1 MTEGSGLTGYTGK
14 RVVVTGGLGFIGS
27 NLAIALAAA
36 GAQVDVVDSCVQGC
50 GANEHNLDGCT
61 DVRIHRVDVAAT
73 SVVGPLVRDADVIF
87 NLAGEIS
94 HTDSMKRP
102 DRDLQINTVAQ
113 LHFLECCSA
122 RATPPRI
129 VFAST
134 RQIYGIP
141 QALPVDED
149 HPVEPVDYNGVHN
162 YAAEHYHWLLSR
174 LGRIDAVILRLTNV
188 FGPRQALHLPAQG
201 VLGVFLRQALV
212 GQRMRLFGD
221 GLQLRDPIHVDD
233 AVRAFLL
240 AGLVPAPVKDRVINI
255 GSGLPVSLREIAGL
269 LSEEAGL
276 PAPELVPFPEEYKR
290 IDIGDYYS
298 CIDRAREMLGWHPE
312 VDLREGL
319 RNTLDFYRSRRTEY
333 HLTE

>member
-1 MTEGSGLTGYTGK
+1 MIGYKGK
-14 RVVVTGGLGFIGS
+14 RAVVTGGLGFIGS
-27 NLAIALAAA
+27 NLAIALAEA
-36 GAQVDVVDSCVQGC
+36 GAIVDVIDSCVESC
-50 GANEHNLDGCT
+50 GANEHNLDGAQGEIH
-61 DVRIHRVDVAAT
+61 VHRVDVAET
-73 SVVGPLVRDADVIF
+73 LVVEPLVREADFIF

-102 DRDLQINTVAQ
+102 ERDLQINTVSQ
-113 LHFLECCSA
+113 LHFLECCSR
-122 RATPPRI
+122 RAIPPRI

-141 QALPVDED
+141 QTLPVDEN

-188 FGPRQALHLPAQG
+188 YGQRQALHLPAQG
-201 VLGVFLRQALV
+201 VLGVFLRQALE

-221 GLQLRDPIHVDD
+221 GLQLRDPIHVSD

-240 AGLVPAPVKDRVINI
+240 AGLATVKERVINI
-255 GSGLPVSLREIAGL
+255 GSGAPVSLREIAGL
-269 LSEEAGL
+269 LSEEVGL
-276 PAPELVPFPEEYKR
+276 PAPELIPFPEEYKR

-298 CIDRAREMLGWHPE
+298 CIDRARAMLGWQPAM
-312 VDLREGL
+312 DLSEGL
-319 RNTLDFYRSRRTEY
+319 RETLDFYRTRRAEY
-333 HLTE
+333 YLKST

>member
-1 MTEGSGLTGYTGK
+1 MIGYKGK
-14 RVVVTGGLGFIGS
+14 RAVVSGGLGFIGS
-27 NLAIALAAA
+27 NLAIALAEA
-36 GAQVDVVDSCVQGC
+36 GAIVDVVDSCVEGC
-50 GANEHNLDGCT
+50 GVNEHNLEGAHGEIH
-61 DVRIHRVDVAAT
+61 IHRVDVAET
-73 SVVGPLVRDADVIF
+73 SVVGPLVRDADFIF

-102 DRDLQINTVAQ
+102 ERDLQINTVSQ
-113 LHFLECCSA
+113 LHFLECCSR

-134 RQIYGIP
+134 RQVYGIP
-141 QALPVDED
+141 QALPVDEN

-174 LGRIDAVILRLTNV
+174 LGRIDAAILRLTNV
-188 FGPRQALHLPAQG
+188 YGQRQALHLPAQG
-201 VLGVFLRQALV
+201 VLGVFLRQALE
-212 GQRMRLFGD
+212 GQRIRLFGN
-221 GLQLRDPIHVDD
+221 GLQLRDPIHVSD

-240 AGLVPAPVKDRVINI
+240 AGLVPVKERVINI
-255 GSGLPVSLREIAGL
+255 GSGTPVSLREIAAI
-269 LSEEAGL
+269 LSDSMGL

-298 CIDRAREMLGWHPE
+298 CIDRAEKMLGWHPT

-319 RNTLDFYRSRRTEY
+319 RQTLDFYRTRRAEY
-333 HLTE
+333 HLKST

>member
-1 MTEGSGLTGYTGK
+1 MTGYTGK

-27 NLAIALAAA
+27 NLALALADA
-36 GAQVDVVDSCVQGC
+36 GAHVDVVDSSVEGC
-50 GANEHNLDGCT
+50 GANPHNLTGFPAGQ
-61 DVRIHRVDVAAT
+61 IHRVDVAET
-73 SVVGPLVRDADVIF
+73 SALGPLVREADVVF

-102 DRDLQINTVAQ
+102 ERDLQINTVSQ
-113 LHFLECCSA
+113 LYFLECCSA
-122 RATPPRI
+122 RTTPPRI

-201 VLGVFLRQALV
+201 VLGVFLRQALE

-221 GLQLRDPIHVDD
+221 GEQLRDPIHVDD

-240 AGLVPAPVKDRVINI
+240 AGLIPSPVRERVFNI
-255 GSGLPVSLREIAGL
+255 GSGKPVSLREIAVF
-269 LSEEAGL
+269 LSGMAGL
-276 PAPELVPFPEEYKR
+276 PEPQSIPFPEEHKR

-298 CIDRAREMLGWHPE
+298 CIERAREVLGWQPE
-312 VDLREGL
+312 IDVEDGL
-319 RNTLDFYRSRRTEY
+319 RRTLDFYRSRRTEY
-333 HLTE
+333 HLS